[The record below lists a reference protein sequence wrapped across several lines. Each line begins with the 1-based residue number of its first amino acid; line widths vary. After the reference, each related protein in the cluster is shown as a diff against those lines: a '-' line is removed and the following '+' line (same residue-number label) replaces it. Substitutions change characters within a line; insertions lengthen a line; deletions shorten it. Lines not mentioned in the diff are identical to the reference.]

1 MKYGNNI
8 LSLIVIATIITIT
21 VKLFNIF
28 TSLLISG
35 SLLILYF
42 IKEKKKQEKY
52 NQIIKERQ
60 IHIEN
65 LKKSGLKN
73 LNLQQKI
80 YTKNIATNI
89 NIFQGDK
96 IMVSFLV
103 GKLIFYSID
112 IMHYQ
117 FIELLCIDELNYNI
131 HNSIELEYGNNLVL
145 VYGNFGIKIFD
156 IKIKNLKGKE
166 GNKYIIKQKLNM
178 NKFNNEIIKVI
189 ELDKNT
195 LVSISIDYLLI
206 WYKIKDEYILS
217 KKFLDYNKYE
227 NLLILS
233 NLLKL
238 DSNNIVLLKLA
249 NSNMTKSTIDFIEII
264 NHEPNE
270 IKLLNID
277 ISNSE
282 LGNNNLLLINQKE
295 KIFLVGCMKG
305 LAVISGKYMELIQ
318 FISTG
323 EKIKYIE
330 LFFNKYIF
338 FNYKE
343 QNKENEYIFYQI
355 EFNYDFEK
363 SEKIILKN
371 NSIKEDLRT
380 IKYFKDGLV
389 IIGDREGYLQLWH

>member
-73 LNLQQKI
+73 LNFQKKI

-189 ELDKNT
+189 ELDKNN

-238 DSNNIVLLKLA
+238 DNNNIVLLKLA

-380 IKYFKDGLV
+380 IKHFKDGLV